1 MTKPDTS
8 VKDEIIAIAQDFC
21 RLGPIEMVNDND
33 DHVRWV
39 SPEGQEPKLIVE
51 AGLSKPLG
59 RGLGKV
65 LTAILA
71 IEDVTDSGTV
81 LSSIRANR
89 NWNGPKREVE
99 EDAFVGMILSEF
111 RSYASQPEMMTVRG
125 LSRVTELSASAQTKR
140 KRSSQRT
147 RTAQTA

>member
-33 DHVRWV
+33 DHVRWM
-39 SPEGQEPKLIVE
+39 SPEGQEPRLIVE

-65 LTAILA
+65 MTAVLA
-71 IEDVTDSGTV
+71 IEDETEDGSVR
-81 LSSIRANR
+81 SSVRAIR
-89 NWNGPKREVE
+89 NWNGPKGEVE
-99 EDAFVGMILSEF
+99 EDAFVGMILDEF
-111 RSYASQPEMMTVRG
+111 RAFASQPQRIAGRG
-125 LSRVTELSASAQTKR
+125 LMRVAESLTNIPSKR

-147 RTAQTA
+147 RTNQSA